1 MDVNSFLA
9 TLTNKH
15 KITPVKTFENGADE
29 LYVET
34 NQAGFGA
41 FCLALH
47 QELCSPVMAM
57 FARDLDDKFQIYCA
71 FMNFQ
76 TQTWVFVTMK
86 ILKTE
91 PEFKSIAL
99 QIYSANLFER
109 EIKEMF
115 GLHHLGNPD
124 NRRLHLHEEVW
135 PQGFYPL
142 RHDFIPPNNEPSSA
156 EYEFSLVEGEGV
168 FEVPVGPV
176 HAGIIAPGH
185 FRFSVAGEPI
195 INLEIRLGFTHRGV
209 EKLLEN
215 KTPLECLKISEC
227 VAGDSAFAHSWAF
240 GCALEKINR
249 INVPDKAVNIRM
261 ILLELERMYNHV
273 ADLGGIALD
282 VGFSPAQAL
291 SAIIKESIHVLNE
304 KLTGSRFLKGVNV
317 VGGVAKDLD
326 FTAGK
331 RIVDSLIQIRR
342 DFKELETILMSSVSF
357 LDRVDTTGVLRKKT
371 AQDLGVYGL
380 AGRAAGIKID
390 TRKGFMPC
398 YDQVDFKLCSSASG
412 DALSRLKVRME
423 EFSQSVNI
431 ICQLT
436 EKLDNGKIVADDIN
450 IKPGFAL
457 GCVEGWRGPVLY
469 WVNLNDVGK
478 IDRVKIVDPSFR
490 SWQGLAYAVLGEII
504 PDFPLCNKSFNLSYP
519 GRDL

>member
-156 EYEFSLVEGEGV
+156 KYEFSLVEGEGV

-240 GCALEKINR
+240 CCALEKINR

-291 SAIIKESIHVLNE
+291 SAIIKESIHVLN
-304 KLTGSRFLKGVNV
+304 
-317 VGGVAKDLD
+317 
-326 FTAGK
+326 
-331 RIVDSLIQIRR
+331 
-342 DFKELETILMSSVSF
+342 
-357 LDRVDTTGVLRKKT
+357 
-371 AQDLGVYGL
+371 
-380 AGRAAGIKID
+380 
-390 TRKGFMPC
+390 
-398 YDQVDFKLCSSASG
+398 
-412 DALSRLKVRME
+412 
-423 EFSQSVNI
+423 
-431 ICQLT
+431 